1 MALAG
6 VWFHGHLN
14 DEGSVAFIQSVTDH
28 AMGLIAAAF
37 AFVLIAAFKIV
48 SKVCGTDY
56 VKMTIALV
64 SMFVAVTIPPETS
77 SWVFIMLLIGGGLV
91 YYAYDTA
98 ARRRGGVQTGQ
109 TAETEMWESQ
119 VSPATGITLLLLVL
133 VITVVI
139 TVLPSEDLGFRILKI
154 FWRIGLCVFGG
165 GIVVVP
171 MLLK

>member
-1 MALAG
+1 
-6 VWFHGHLN
+6 
-14 DEGSVAFIQSVTDH
+14 
-28 AMGLIAAAF
+28 MGLIAAAF

-56 VKMTIALV
+56 VKMAIALV

-77 SWVFIMLLIGGGLV
+77 SWVFIVLLIDGGVV
-91 YYAYDTA
+91 YYAYDTV
-98 ARRRGGVQTGQ
+98 ARHRGEAQAGQ
-109 TAETEMWESQ
+109 AAETEVWASQ
-119 VSPATGITLLLLVL
+119 VSPVTGTALLLLVL
-133 VITVVI
+133 GITVVVA
-139 TVLPSEDLGFRILKI
+139 VLPAADLGFRILKI